1 MATEEE
7 SPRTLVLENRQLI
20 AEILCDLLQEAG
32 FHPLLAVSLELAPQ
46 ILLKDP
52 PEIVLADLGWLRN
65 APEALR
71 RTLEEALE
79 EAHVPVVYFSCAP
92 LPDAEGVPL
101 LRSPS
106 DFATVVDAVWQ
117 AVRRKR
123 WPLGMMLVEMGAIN
137 LEELETALRIQKELA
152 QIGRKFLL
160 GQLLVRLGFVT
171 EEVLEQA
178 LRLQESRHA
187 GLDDRGRARAGRP

>member
-1 MATEEE
+1 MATEGE
-7 SPRTLVLENRQLI
+7 SPRILVLENRQLI

-32 FHPLLAVSLELAPQ
+32 LYPLLAVSLEQVPQ

-52 PEIVLADLGWLRN
+52 PEIVLADLGWVRN
-65 APEALR
+65 VPEALR
-71 RTLEEALE
+71 QTLEEALGQ
-79 EAHVPVVYFSCAP
+79 ASVPVVYFSCAP
-92 LPDAEGVPL
+92 LPGSEGVPL

-123 WPLGMMLVEMGAIN
+123 WPLGMVLVEMGAIN
-137 LEELETALRIQKELA
+137 LQELETALRIQKDLA
-152 QIGRKFLL
+152 QIGRQFLL

-171 EEVLEQA
+171 EEVLGQA

-187 GLDDRGRARAGRP
+187 GSDDRGRTRTRKP